1 MQSLELKSGKLKIH
15 VKPNAK
21 KDEIL
26 GWDGDVLRVA
36 ISSPAV
42 DNKANIAILKFFKKL
57 TKKQVFFISGIKS
70 REKLLL
76 IQ

>member
-1 MQSLELKSGKLKIH
+1 MKLELKSGKLKIH
-15 VKPNAK
+15 VKPNSK

-36 ISSPAV
+36 VSAPPE
-42 DNKANIAILKFFKKL
+42 DNKANIAILKFLKKL
-57 TKKQVFFISGIKS
+57 TKKRVFFISGLKS